1 VNVGDSLRFA
11 SGHAMASCIHR
22 VVPLNADEHRYSIA
36 YFLRAEN
43 ETQFTDS
50 SGRAVTAG
58 QWHDEKFYTF
68 TAPPEMQAA
77 APSYLLLGGMEEEAD
92 LSKAQKETLTG
103 TQTAVAAH

>member
-1 VNVGDSLRFA
+1 MS
-11 SGHAMASCIHR
+11 SCIHR
-22 VVPLNADEHRYSIA
+22 VVPLNPDEHRYSIA

-68 TAPPEMQAA
+68 TAPPDMQAA

-92 LSKAQKETLTG
+92 LSQVQLKEKEG
-103 TQTAVAAH
+103 VAVQQTPVAAF